1 MKKPICFSV
10 ALVASICSGVPSFGL
25 DGGVAF
31 NETLDAANSALKNGE
46 FNQAKTLF
54 DQSLKNSNQ
63 SAETKSMQWK
73 AWKGLGE
80 ADLGIGDFKQSLSEL
95 NKALKLVIKEKGVDS
110 IEEASVLDSLAWA
123 RQATGA
129 TQQALDQSREALAM
143 RTAKLPA
150 DSLDLADSLEH
161 VGYLY
166 ELSKLW
172 DAAQSSYIKA
182 AAIREKTAPGSM
194 QYADV
199 VERIAYV
206 SFMAGKQ
213 EVAARYY
220 QQAIAA
226 KEAKDEVHRQFSP
239 GALDDRTVFRSL
251 QGAPNCMR
259 GVRDGNPIERITANG
274 MIVES
279 SLSPQ
284 KDEFSNSVE
293 ARVRFTNRSSSPVQ
307 VLGDRSSVL
316 TLRPQIK
323 RLDAIEARDLA
334 AKVEKKGEKK
344 AKLIRFFGENAT
356 TTITST
362 QWGYGPPSFGYLPPV
377 YGAAPPAVWAGRG
390 RNWNRNWNSNN
401 WNQQTVMTSVPDYQ
415 AREEARRRAAET
427 EAKSAQKAEDLRQNA
442 LDNMTIMPGQ
452 SVDGVLEFE
461 PAKFSEA
468 LLRIPVG
475 NAFFDFLFD

>member
-1 MKKPICFSV
+1 MLSRLIVALASAICFC
-10 ALVASICSGVPSFGL
+10 APSFAL

-31 NETLDAANSALKNGE
+31 NETLDAANSALKNGQ
-46 FNQAKTLF
+46 FHQAKTLF
-54 DQSLKNSNQ
+54 EQSLKSSNQ
-63 SAETKSMQWK
+63 SAEAKSMQWK

-129 TQQALDQSREALAM
+129 NQQALDQSREALAM

-150 DSLDLADSLEH
+150 DSPELADSLEH

-172 DAAQSSYIKA
+172 DAAQSSYVKA

-194 QYADV
+194 SYADV

-213 EVAARYY
+213 DVAARYY
-220 QQAIAA
+220 QQAIAL

-251 QGAPNCMR
+251 QGSPNCMR
-259 GVRDGNPIERITANG
+259 GIHDGNPIERITANG

-293 ARVRFTNRSSSPVQ
+293 ARVRFTNQSNAPVQ

-323 RLDAIEARDLA
+323 RLNSIEARDLA

-377 YGAAPPAVWAGRG
+377 YGGAPPAVWGRNG
-390 RNWNRNWNSNN
+390 RNWNNNN
-401 WNQQTVMTSVPDYQ
+401 WNQQTMTTSVPDYQ

-427 EAKSAQKAEDLRQNA
+427 EAKSAQKAQDLRQNA